1 MMSFNKIIAILK
13 KQVKD
18 TLKNKSVLLQFVMFP
33 ILTIILTN
41 SVKLDDMPDNFFVNQ
56 FGIMYI
62 GMTPLVC
69 ISSIIAEEKE
79 SNTLRVLLMSNV
91 KASEYLIGISTYVV
105 FLCTIGSIVIG
116 LQGDF
121 SQGGF
126 LRFMLLMLIGIFV
139 SGLVGA
145 TVGIFSKNQMG
156 ATSLSVPLMVVFSLV
171 PMLSIFNDSIKKYA
185 SVISTQ
191 QLSNVMNDI
200 HADSID
206 TKALIIIGI
215 NAVVALAAFVIL
227 YRKKGLEN

>member
-1 MMSFNKIIAILK
+1 MVYRVCWSRLDTGGVGIAEKTTVLA
-13 KQVKD
+13 
-18 TLKNKSVLLQFVMFP
+18 TLKQEVRLQEWSAQ
-33 ILTIILTN
+33 IEAQQASGLTVQQWCMEN
-41 SVKLDDMPDNFFVNQ
+41 GVKPK
-56 FGIMYI
+56 
-62 GMTPLVC
+62 T
-69 ISSIIAEEKE
+69 
-79 SNTLRVLLMSNV
+79 
-91 KASEYLIGISTYVV
+91 YLIGISTYVV

-156 ATSLSVPLMVVFSLV
+156 ATSISVPLMVVSSLV

-185 SVISTQ
+185 SVIYTQ

>member
-1 MMSFNKIIAILK
+1 MQEWSAQIEAQQASGLTVQQWCMENG
-13 KQVKD
+13 VKPK
-18 TLKNKSVLLQFVMFP
+18 T
-33 ILTIILTN
+33 
-41 SVKLDDMPDNFFVNQ
+41 
-56 FGIMYI
+56 
-62 GMTPLVC
+62 
-69 ISSIIAEEKE
+69 
-79 SNTLRVLLMSNV
+79 
-91 KASEYLIGISTYVV
+91 YLIGISTYVV

-156 ATSLSVPLMVVFSLV
+156 ATSLSVPLMVVSSLV

-185 SVISTQ
+185 SVIYTQ
-191 QLSNVMNDI
+191 QLSNIMNDI

-215 NAVVALAAFVIL
+215 NAVVALVAFVIL